1 MHGRKIAY
9 YNQIVMNNYLDHYLN
24 YLAVERGLAKNTLD
38 AYGRDLARYLEYL
51 EKNRIVTLEK
61 ITPAVVLRFLSHLKD
76 SGLSARSRARALAAL
91 RTFHKFLVREKLTS
105 DNPTDQVVSP
115 KSLTA
120 LPHTLSPFDVE
131 NLLSSPKGESPL
143 AWRDRAMLEILYATD
158 LRVSELVTLKLSDLQ
173 MDVGYLTAFGKRSKQ
188 RIVPLG
194 ENAIAAL
201 HDYLQNGRSGLD
213 KQRGSQYLFL
223 NRSGEGLTRQGFWK
237 IIKRRALEAGI
248 TQSITPHTMRHSFAT
263 HLLENGADLR
273 SVQAMLGHAD
283 ISTTQIYTHVTR
295 ERLRKMHAQHHPRG

>member
-1 MHGRKIAY
+1 
-9 YNQIVMNNYLDHYLN
+9 MNHYLDHYLN
-24 YLAVERGLAKNTLD
+24 YLAVERGLANNTLD
-38 AYGRDLARYLEYL
+38 AYGRDLARYLDYL
-51 EKNRIVTLEK
+51 ESQKIVALEN
-61 ITPAVVLRFLSHLKD
+61 ISAAMVLRFLSHLKNA
-76 SGLSARSRARALAAL
+76 GLSPRSRARALAAL
-91 RTFHKFLVREKLTS
+91 RTFHKFLVREKITK
-105 DNPTDQVVSP
+105 DNPTDQVASP

-120 LPHTLSPFDVE
+120 LPHTLAPLDVE
-131 NLLSSPKGESPL
+131 SLLSSPKGESPL
-143 AWRDRAMLEILYATD
+143 AWRDRAMLEIIYATG
-158 LRVSELVTLKLSDLQ
+158 LRVSELVSLKLSDLQ

-194 ENAIAAL
+194 ESAIAAL
-201 HDYLQNGRSGLD
+201 QEYLQNGRPGLE
-213 KQRGSQYLFL
+213 KQKGSHFLFL

-248 TQSITPHTMRHSFAT
+248 SQSITPHTMRHSFAT

-295 ERLRKMHAQHHPRG
+295 ERLRKMHAEHHPRG

>member
-1 MHGRKIAY
+1 
-9 YNQIVMNNYLDHYLN
+9 MNHYLDHYLN
-24 YLAVERGLAKNTLD
+24 YLAVERGLANNTLD
-38 AYGRDLARYLEYL
+38 AYGRDLARYLDYL
-51 EKNRIVTLEK
+51 ESQKIAALEN
-61 ITPAVVLRFLSHLKD
+61 ITAAVVLRFLSHLKD
-76 SGLSARSRARALAAL
+76 AGLSPRSRARALAAL
-91 RTFHKFLVREKLTS
+91 RTFHKFLVREKITK

-120 LPHTLSPFDVE
+120 LPHTLAPLDVE
-131 NLLSSPKGESPL
+131 SLLSSPKGESPL
-143 AWRDRAMLEILYATD
+143 AWRDRAMLEIIYATG
-158 LRVSELVTLKLSDLQ
+158 LRVSELVSLKLSDLQ

-194 ENAIAAL
+194 ETAIAVL
-201 HDYLQNGRSGLD
+201 QEYLQNGRPGLE
-213 KQRGSQYLFL
+213 KQKGSHFLFL

-248 TQSITPHTMRHSFAT
+248 SQSITPHTMRHSFAT

-295 ERLRKMHAQHHPRG
+295 ERLRKMHAEHHPRG

>member
-1 MHGRKIAY
+1 
-9 YNQIVMNNYLDHYLN
+9 MNDYLDHYLN
-24 YLAVERGLAKNTLD
+24 YLAVERGLANNTLD
-38 AYGRDLARYLEYL
+38 AYGRDLARYLDYL
-51 EKNRIVTLEK
+51 EDQRVVALEN
-61 ITPAVVLRFLSHLKD
+61 ISAAVVLRFLSYLKET
-76 SGLSARSRARALAAL
+76 GLSPRSRARTLAAL
-91 RTFHKFLVREKLTS
+91 RTFHKFLVREKIAS
-105 DNPTDQVVSP
+105 NNPTDQVVSP

-120 LPHTLSPFDVE
+120 LPHTLSPLDVE
-131 NLLSSPKGESPL
+131 NLLAGPKGESPL
-143 AWRDRAMLEILYATD
+143 AWRDRAMLEIIYATG
-158 LRVSELVTLKLSDLQ
+158 LRVSELVSLKLSDLQ

-194 ENAIAAL
+194 ETAILAL
-201 HDYLQNGRSGLD
+201 QEYLQKGRPKLQ
-213 KQRGSQYLFL
+213 KQKGSQFLFL

-248 TQSITPHTMRHSFAT
+248 AQSITPHTMRHSFAT

-295 ERLRKMHAQHHPRG
+295 ERLRKIHAEHHPRG

>member
-1 MHGRKIAY
+1 
-9 YNQIVMNNYLDHYLN
+9 MNHYLDHYLN
-24 YLAVERGLAKNTLD
+24 YLAVERGLANNTLD
-38 AYGRDLARYLEYL
+38 AYGRDLARYLDYL
-51 EKNRIVTLEK
+51 ESQKIVALEN
-61 ITPAVVLRFLSHLKD
+61 ISAAIVLRFLIHLKNA
-76 SGLSARSRARALAAL
+76 GLSPRSRARSLAAL
-91 RTFHKFLVREKLTS
+91 RTFHKFLVREKITK

-120 LPHTLSPFDVE
+120 LPHTLAPLDVE
-131 NLLSSPKGESPL
+131 SLLSSPKGDSAL
-143 AWRDRAMLEILYATD
+143 AWRDRAMLEIIYATG
-158 LRVSELVTLKLSDLQ
+158 LRVSELVSLKLSDLQ

-194 ENAIAAL
+194 ETAIAAL
-201 HDYLQNGRSGLD
+201 QEYLQNGRPGLE
-213 KQRGSQYLFL
+213 KQKGSHFLFL

-248 TQSITPHTMRHSFAT
+248 SQSITPHTMRHSFAT

-295 ERLRKMHAQHHPRG
+295 ERLRKMHAEHHPRG